1 MLSLEPKQ
9 QYRIARYQS
18 GMSPDYR
25 QKLMSMGMIP
35 GATFRVLRV
44 APLGD
49 PIMIEIKGFQLS
61 LRKNE
66 LSFLTI
72 DAMSAKVSGK

>member
-1 MLSLEPKQ
+1 MLSFKPKE
-9 QYRIARYQS
+9 QYRIARYQA

-72 DAMSAKVSGK
+72 DAMSENVSGK